1 MTDDAVALSHF
12 ARLAALDPL
21 LPAGARLV
29 GDDPVEAPG
38 AVGYSFS
45 DVSEPTTAIWGA
57 ARTHTLRLRLATG
70 SDAELGG
77 LLDEWEKRLAASCTP
92 GDRDESAVV
101 RLASRDSVA
110 LRELV
115 FRGFAT
121 ATVIAV
127 RPAGRSS
134 PPARPGNKIRPAE
147 PSDIPAL
154 TELSVELH
162 SHAAQYGMVTD
173 RPYARELLETSVRE
187 AVEAGDG
194 LTMVAEQDGEVIGLV
209 EAMVGERA
217 AWMKGMTSAS
227 PAAYIAKLFVRPDVR
242 ASGVGGA
249 LVTDVHAKLD
259 ERGVSATLL
268 EHVLHNEFSTPFWY
282 RHGYRP
288 LWTTWQRRPAVR

>member
-1 MTDDAVALSHF
+1 MTADDVARSHF

-21 LPAGARLV
+21 LPGGVRPTGQL
-29 GDDPVEAPG
+29 VEAPG
-38 AVGYSFS
+38 AVGYYADEVS
-45 DVSEPTTAIWGA
+45 DPATAIWAA
-57 ARTHTLRLRLATG
+57 ARTHTLRPRLATG
-70 SDAELGG
+70 SAEELGG
-77 LLDEWEKRLAASCTP
+77 LLDEWEKLLAESCTP
-92 GDRDESAVV
+92 GDRDESAIV
-101 RLASRDSVA
+101 RMPSRDSVA

-115 FRGFAT
+115 FHGFAT

-127 RPAGRSS
+127 RPAGQLS
-134 PPARPGNKIRPAE
+134 PPVSAGHRIRPAE

-162 SHAAQYGMVTD
+162 RHATQYGMLTE
-173 RPYARELLETSVRE
+173 RPQVRELFGESVRG
-187 AVEAGDG
+187 AVEFGEG

-217 AWMKGMTSAS
+217 AWMRGLTSAS
-227 PAAYIAKLFVRPDVR
+227 PSAYIAKLFVRPDVR

-249 LVTDVHAKLD
+249 LVADVHAKLD
-259 ERGVSATLL
+259 DRGIPATVL